1 MLGHVKSQEEFDYAN
16 CELAKAFDYKM
27 AFNSRKVVFN
37 TRFALMNAM
46 MKFHFGN
53 FYEKK

>member
-1 MLGHVKSQEEFDYAN
+1 MLGHVRSQEEFELAN
-16 CELAKAFDYKM
+16 SELAKAFDYKI

-46 MKFHFGN
+46 LKFHFGN
-53 FYEKK
+53 K